1 MQKEVVVMSKV
12 PLMFCLAL
20 SLFLS
25 ACASNTTSQ
34 KGLKK
39 SPCACVF
46 KPIENAG
53 VNQI

>member
-1 MQKEVVVMSKV
+1 MSKV
-12 PLMFCLAL
+12 LLMCGLVS

-34 KGLKK
+34 QGLTK

-46 KPIENAG
+46 KPVASAG
-53 VNQI
+53 VNQV